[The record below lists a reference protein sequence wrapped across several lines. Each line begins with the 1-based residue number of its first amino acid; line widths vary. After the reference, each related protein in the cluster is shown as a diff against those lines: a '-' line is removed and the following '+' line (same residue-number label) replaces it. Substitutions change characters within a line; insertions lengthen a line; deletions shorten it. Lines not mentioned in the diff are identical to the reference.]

1 MSGYV
6 KAFKVKDGD
15 KDKENKDDDKL
26 LEKYETSWNKIEGLQ
41 NIELIALPEYD
52 DRYIKPKIITHG
64 YKIYINFRCLNVPKD
79 GVECKSFIIISIY
92 SLLVYENKFYL
103 QEYLDNCTSKTV
115 NKRMID
121 YLVSW

>member
-15 KDKENKDDDKL
+15 KDNKNKDDDKL
-26 LEKYETSWNKIEGLQ
+26 LEKYETIWNKIEDLW

-64 YKIYINFRCLNVPKD
+64 YKIYINFRSLNVPKD
-79 GVECKSFIIISIY
+79 GIECESFIIISIY

-103 QEYLDNCTSKTV
+103 
-115 NKRMID
+115 
-121 YLVSW
+121 